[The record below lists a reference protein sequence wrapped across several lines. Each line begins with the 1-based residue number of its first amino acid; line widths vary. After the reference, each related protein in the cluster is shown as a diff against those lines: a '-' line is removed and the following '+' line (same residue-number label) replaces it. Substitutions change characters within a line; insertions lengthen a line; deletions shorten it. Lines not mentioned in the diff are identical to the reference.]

1 MKDAERI
8 RQESMEH
15 FGFGIPSMKK
25 ARICKGCGRVASAA
39 QAYCKVCGSKLPEE
53 TVYEQYRAMHRS
65 CPACGT
71 VLTRSYGYCPQCGTK
86 QTEQTTKL
94 H

>member
-1 MKDAERI
+1 MKDPERI

-25 ARICKGCGRVASAA
+25 ARICNHCGKVASAK
-39 QAYCKVCGSKLPEE
+39 QAYCNSCGSKLPKE
-53 TVYEQYRAMHRS
+53 TVYEQYRSMHRS
-65 CPACGT
+65 CQNCGT

-86 QTEQTTKL
+86 QSEQTMNIN
-94 H
+94 